1 MALKQCEQ
9 YRIILSIRDKKVNI
23 MDTKELMAEKKICP
37 LEKAVNTISGKWKIP
52 IIWQINEG
60 KKRPSE
66 FLRGIDKV
74 DRRVLNQHLS
84 EMVSDGLLTKKSF
97 NELPPRVEY
106 QLTDLGQKLVDVLW
120 ELNDWG
126 KLLIEKDE
134 G

>member
-1 MALKQCEQ
+1 MKTQGLE
-9 YRIILSIRDKKVNI
+9 V
-23 MDTKELMAEKKICP
+23 EKKACP

-66 FLRGIDKV
+66 FLRGINNV

-84 EMVSDGLLTKKSF
+84 EMISDGLLTKKSF

-106 QLTDLGQKLVDVLW
+106 QLTNLGQKLVDVLW

-126 KLLIEKDE
+126 KLLVDIDE
-134 G
+134 R